1 MNYKFTTV
9 FFIIFYCFLSMAQQD
24 VGLIS
29 STNNLVLF
37 YQYPNEVYIGNN
49 VGIKDFSIRS
59 NNIEIVKNDA
69 IKNAYFL
76 YPKSL
81 SESSLYFID
90 NKTKDTFDVKTITI
104 INLPRAQIYWGIY
117 SDGET
122 VSDKTISKLNVIYP
136 ENFSLIKDKL
146 DVTQWAVS
154 ISSYDKTIVGNGD
167 TLSEE
172 VLEIIKISPAGTE
185 LKISCVY
192 NGTLVSNRIAFSTFK
207 LN

>member
-9 FFIIFYCFLSMAQQD
+9 FFIIFYCFLSFAQQD

-69 IKNAYFL
+69 VKNAYFL

-90 NKTKDTFDVKTITI
+90 NKTKDTFDVKIVTI
-104 INLPRAQIYWGIY
+104 IDLPPAQIYWGSH
-117 SDGET
+117 SDGDLITNRYIRKLIAQYDET
-122 VSDKTISKLNVIYP
+122 VILTKVKFNV
-136 ENFSLIKDKL
+136 EKW
-146 DVTQWAVS
+146 VVS
-154 ISSYDKTIVGNGD
+154 ISGNEQTFIGNGN
-167 TLSEE
+167 TLSED
-172 VLEIIKISPAGTE
+172 VLEIIKNSPAGTE
-185 LKISCVY
+185 IKISCVY
-192 NGTLVSNRIAFSTFK
+192 SGTGVSNKLASSSFK

>member
-1 MNYKFTTV
+1 MNYKFITV
-9 FFIIFYCFLSMAQQD
+9 FFIIFYCFLGMAQQD

-37 YQYPNEVYIGNN
+37 YQYPNEVFIGNN

-69 IKNAYFL
+69 VKNAYVL

-90 NKTKDTFDVKTITI
+90 NKTKDTFDVKIVTI
-104 INLPRAQIYWGIY
+104 IDLPPAQIYWGSY
-117 SDGET
+117 SDGDLITNRYNRKLIAQYDET
-122 VSDKTISKLNVIYP
+122 VILTKVKFNV
-136 ENFSLIKDKL
+136 EK
-146 DVTQWAVS
+146 WGVS
-154 ISSYDKTIVGNGD
+154 ISGNEQTFVGNGN

-172 VLEIIKISPAGTE
+172 VLEIIKNSPAGTE
-185 LKISCVY
+185 IKISCVY
-192 NGTLVSNRIAFSTFK
+192 SGTGVSNKLASSSFK

>member
-9 FFIIFYCFLSMAQQD
+9 FFIIFYCFLSFAQQD

-29 STNNLVLF
+29 STNTPALF

-69 IKNAYFL
+69 VKNAYFL

-90 NKTKDTFDVKTITI
+90 NKTKDTFDVKTVSI
-104 INLPRAQIYWGIY
+104 IILPPAQIYWGSY
-117 SDGET
+117 SDGDLITNRYNRKLIAQYDET
-122 VSDKTISKLNVIYP
+122 AILTKVKFNV
-136 ENFSLIKDKL
+136 EK
-146 DVTQWAVS
+146 WAVS

-167 TLSEE
+167 TFSEE
-172 VLEIIKISPAGTE
+172 VMEIIKNSPTGTE
-185 LKISCVY
+185 IKISCIYSGEYV
-192 NGTLVSNRIAFSTFK
+192 LNRAASSSFK

>member
-1 MNYKFTTV
+1 MKKQLTLITFV
-9 FFIIFYCFLSMAQQD
+9 
-24 VGLIS
+24 LIS
-29 STNNLVLF
+29 IFSFAQRDIGVFSLIENPTLF
-37 YQYPNEVYIGNN
+37 YEYPNEVYIGNN

-69 IKNAYFL
+69 VKNSYFL

-90 NKTKDTFDVKTITI
+90 NKTKDTFDVKTVTI
-104 INLPRAQIYWGIY
+104 IDLPRAQIYWGIY

-122 VSDKTISKLNVIYP
+122 VSDKTISKLNVKYP

-154 ISSYDKTIVGNGD
+154 ISSYDETIVGNGD
-167 TLSEE
+167 TLSEK
-172 VLEIIKISPAGTE
+172 VLEIIKNSPAGTE
-185 LKISCVY
+185 LKISCIY
-192 NGTLVSNRIAFSTFK
+192 NGEYLGNRVALNSSFK
-207 LN
+207 LK